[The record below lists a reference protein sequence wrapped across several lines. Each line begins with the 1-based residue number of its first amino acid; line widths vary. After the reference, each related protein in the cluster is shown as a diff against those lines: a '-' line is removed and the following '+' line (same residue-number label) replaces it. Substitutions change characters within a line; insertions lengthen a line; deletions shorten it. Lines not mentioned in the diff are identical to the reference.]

1 MNRRRVVSH
10 TANLNLTKKKLL
22 RAKTLP
28 VGHTELGIS
37 RCRARARTPT
47 NQHSCVQQILWR
59 AGWALRGPPAC
70 LPRSPPRRPVAA
82 HALFLI
88 DPAAARIVV
97 DVPRPPHAPRL
108 CHLLVVLRLE
118 HLPPLFGAIELRVA
132 AGAFDVATG
141 DRRERLT
148 HLHLPRRRN
157 LRQLPHGR
165 RRAKR
170 RDAERRRVACH
181 GRPEELMRCE
191 GVAGRWRP
199 RGRWAHGRGERGHPL
214 DGRAEEAALR

>member
-97 DVPRPPHAPRL
+97 DVPPMQMEHALRLGPRAVGQAKGHLDSDQSGHSRAVRLYARRCVSSYATSGAGAQLFVVVRLTTRL
-108 CHLLVVLRLE
+108 CFFHSS
-118 HLPPLFGAIELRVA
+118 AS
-132 AGAFDVATG
+132 AT
-141 DRRERLT
+141 
-148 HLHLPRRRN
+148 
-157 LRQLPHGR
+157 
-165 RRAKR
+165 
-170 RDAERRRVACH
+170 
-181 GRPEELMRCE
+181 
-191 GVAGRWRP
+191 
-199 RGRWAHGRGERGHPL
+199 
-214 DGRAEEAALR
+214 